1 MATINCKQ
9 SLIDFSVPKV
19 MGIVN
24 ITPDSF
30 YDGGKSTSEAAILK
44 QTEKMLKDG
53 ATFIDVGGYSS
64 RPNAEDIS
72 VQEEI
77 DRAIPA
83 IELILSHFPDTLI
96 SIDTFRS
103 DVARA
108 AVESGA
114 ALVNDIS
121 GGDLDSKMIQTV
133 AELQV
138 PYIVMHMRGTPKT
151 MTQLTDYDNITT
163 EVIYDL
169 SAKIRKAR
177 AAGINDI
184 IVDPGFGFA
193 KTPRQSFEL
202 LKNLKLLKALEVPIL
217 SGVSRKSFIYKTLQ
231 ITPQEALNGTT
242 VMNTIAILHGSA
254 ILRVH
259 DVKEAMECIKLL
271 QNLAM

>member
-44 QTEKMLKDG
+44 QVEKMLKDG

-64 RPNAEDIS
+64 RHNAEDIS

-103 DVARA
+103 EVART

-114 ALVNDIS
+114 AMVNDIS

-138 PYIVMHMRGTPKT
+138 PYIIMHMRGTPKT

-169 SAKIRKAR
+169 SAKIREAR

-202 LKNLKLLKALEVPIL
+202 LKNLKLLQTLEAPIL

-242 VMNTIAILHGSA
+242 VMNTIAILNGSA

-259 DVKEAMECIKLL
+259 DVKEATECIKLL

>member
-44 QTEKMLKDG
+44 QVEKMLKDG

-103 DVARA
+103 EVART

-114 ALVNDIS
+114 AMVNDIS

-138 PYIVMHMRGTPKT
+138 PYIIMHMRGTPKT

-169 SAKIRKAR
+169 SAKIREAR

-202 LKNLKLLKALEVPIL
+202 LKNLKLLQTLEAPIL
-217 SGVSRKSFIYKTLQ
+217 SGISRKSFIYKTLQ

-242 VMNTIAILHGSA
+242 VMNTIAILNGSA

-259 DVKEAMECIKLL
+259 DVKEATECIKLL

>member
-44 QTEKMLKDG
+44 QVEKMLKDG

-64 RPNAEDIS
+64 RANAEDIS

-103 DVARA
+103 EVART

-114 ALVNDIS
+114 AMVNDIS

-138 PYIVMHMRGTPKT
+138 PYIIMHMRGTPKT

-169 SAKIRKAR
+169 SAKIREAR

-202 LKNLKLLKALEVPIL
+202 LKNLKLLQTLEAPIL

-242 VMNTIAILHGSA
+242 VMNTIAILNGSA

-259 DVKEAMECIKLL
+259 DVKEATECIKLL

>member
-44 QTEKMLKDG
+44 QVEKMLKDG

-83 IELILSHFPDTLI
+83 IKLILSHFPDTLI

-103 DVARA
+103 EVART

-114 ALVNDIS
+114 AMVNDIS

-138 PYIVMHMRGTPKT
+138 PYIIMHMRGTPKT

-169 SAKIRKAR
+169 SAKIREAR

-202 LKNLKLLKALEVPIL
+202 LKNLKLLQTLEAPIL
-217 SGVSRKSFIYKTLQ
+217 SGISRKSFIYKTLQ

-242 VMNTIAILHGSA
+242 VMNTIAILNGSA

-259 DVKEAMECIKLL
+259 DVKEATECIKLL

>member
-44 QTEKMLKDG
+44 QVEKMLKDG

-64 RPNAEDIS
+64 RANAEDIS

-103 DVARA
+103 EVART

-114 ALVNDIS
+114 AMVNDIS

-138 PYIVMHMRGTPKT
+138 PYIIMHMRGTPKT

-169 SAKIRKAR
+169 SAKIREAR
-177 AAGINDI
+177 AVGINDI

-202 LKNLKLLKALEVPIL
+202 LKNLKLLQTLEAPIL

-242 VMNTIAILHGSA
+242 VMNTIAILNGSA

-259 DVKEAMECIKLL
+259 DVKEATECIKLL

>member
-1 MATINCKQ
+1 
-9 SLIDFSVPKV
+9 

-44 QTEKMLKDG
+44 QVEKMLKDG

-103 DVARA
+103 EVART

-114 ALVNDIS
+114 AMVNDIS
-121 GGDLDSKMIQTV
+121 GGDFDSKMIQTV

-138 PYIVMHMRGTPKT
+138 PYIIMHMRGTPKT

-169 SAKIRKAR
+169 SAKIREAR

-202 LKNLKLLKALEVPIL
+202 LKNLKLLQTLEAPIL

-242 VMNTIAILHGSA
+242 VMNTIAILNGSA

-259 DVKEAMECIKLL
+259 DVKEATECIKLL

>member
-44 QTEKMLKDG
+44 QVEKMLKDG

-103 DVARA
+103 EVART

-114 ALVNDIS
+114 AMVNDIS

-133 AELQV
+133 AKLQV
-138 PYIVMHMRGTPKT
+138 PYIIMHMRGTPKT

-169 SAKIRKAR
+169 SAKIREAR

-202 LKNLKLLKALEVPIL
+202 LKNLKLLQTLEAPIL

-242 VMNTIAILHGSA
+242 VMNTIAILNGSA

-259 DVKEAMECIKLL
+259 DVKEATECIKLL

>member
-44 QTEKMLKDG
+44 QVEKMLKDG

-103 DVARA
+103 EVART

-114 ALVNDIS
+114 AMVNDIS
-121 GGDLDSKMIQTV
+121 GGDFDSKMIQTV

-138 PYIVMHMRGTPKT
+138 PYIIMHMRGTPKT

-169 SAKIRKAR
+169 SAKIREAR

-202 LKNLKLLKALEVPIL
+202 LKNLKLLQTLEAPIL

-242 VMNTIAILHGSA
+242 VMNTIAILNGSA

-259 DVKEAMECIKLL
+259 DVKEATECIKLL

>member
-44 QTEKMLKDG
+44 QVEKMLKDG

-103 DVARA
+103 EVART

-114 ALVNDIS
+114 AMVNDIS

-138 PYIVMHMRGTPKT
+138 PYIIMHMRGTPKT

-169 SAKIRKAR
+169 SAKIREAR
-177 AAGINDI
+177 ASGINDI

-202 LKNLKLLKALEVPIL
+202 LKNLKLLQTLEAPIL

-242 VMNTIAILHGSA
+242 VMNTIAILNGSA

-259 DVKEAMECIKLL
+259 DVKEATECIKLL

>member
-44 QTEKMLKDG
+44 QVEKMLKDG

-83 IELILSHFPDTLI
+83 IKLILSHFPDTLI

-103 DVARA
+103 EVART

-114 ALVNDIS
+114 AMVNDIS

-138 PYIVMHMRGTPKT
+138 PYIIMHMRGTPKT

-169 SAKIRKAR
+169 SAKIREAR

-202 LKNLKLLKALEVPIL
+202 LKNLKLLQTLEAPIL

-242 VMNTIAILHGSA
+242 VMNTIAILNGSA

-259 DVKEAMECIKLL
+259 DVKEATECIKLL

>member
-44 QTEKMLKDG
+44 QVEKMLKDG

-103 DVARA
+103 EVART

-114 ALVNDIS
+114 AMVNDIS

-138 PYIVMHMRGTPKT
+138 PYIIMHMRGTPKT

-169 SAKIRKAR
+169 SAKIREAR

-202 LKNLKLLKALEVPIL
+202 LKNLKLLQTLEAPIL

-242 VMNTIAILHGSA
+242 VMNTIAILNGSA

-259 DVKEAMECIKLL
+259 DVKEATECIKLL

>member
-1 MATINCKQ
+1 LATINCKQ

-44 QTEKMLKDG
+44 QVEKMLKDG

-103 DVARA
+103 EVART

-114 ALVNDIS
+114 AMVNDIS

-138 PYIVMHMRGTPKT
+138 PYIIMHMRGTPKT

-169 SAKIRKAR
+169 SAKIREAR

-202 LKNLKLLKALEVPIL
+202 LKNLKLLQTLEAPIL

-242 VMNTIAILHGSA
+242 VMNTIAILNGSA

-259 DVKEAMECIKLL
+259 DVKEATECIKLL

>member
-44 QTEKMLKDG
+44 QVEKMLKDG

-103 DVARA
+103 EVART

-114 ALVNDIS
+114 AMVNDIS

-138 PYIVMHMRGTPKT
+138 PYIIMHMRGTPKT

-169 SAKIRKAR
+169 SAKIREAR

-202 LKNLKLLKALEVPIL
+202 LKNLKLLQTLEAPIL
-217 SGVSRKSFIYKTLQ
+217 SGVSRKSFIYKPLQ

-242 VMNTIAILHGSA
+242 VMNTIAILNGSA

-259 DVKEAMECIKLL
+259 DVKEATECIKLL

>member
-1 MATINCKQ
+1 LATINCKQ

-44 QTEKMLKDG
+44 ETEKMLKDG

>member
-9 SLIDFSVPKV
+9 SLIDFSIPKV

-44 QTEKMLKDG
+44 QVEKMLKDG

-103 DVARA
+103 EVART

-114 ALVNDIS
+114 AMVNDIS

-169 SAKIRKAR
+169 SAKIREAR

-202 LKNLKLLKALEVPIL
+202 LKNLKLLQTLEAPIL

-242 VMNTIAILHGSA
+242 VMNTIAILNGSA

-259 DVKEAMECIKLL
+259 DVKEATECIKLL

>member
-44 QTEKMLKDG
+44 QIEKMLKDG

-103 DVARA
+103 EVART

-114 ALVNDIS
+114 AMVNDIS

-138 PYIVMHMRGTPKT
+138 PYIIMHMRGTPKT

-169 SAKIRKAR
+169 SAKIREAR
-177 AAGINDI
+177 AVGINDI

-202 LKNLKLLKALEVPIL
+202 LKNLKLLQTLEAPIL

-242 VMNTIAILHGSA
+242 VMNTIAILNGSA

-259 DVKEAMECIKLL
+259 DVKEATECIKLL